1 MGYIR
6 VGTSAGSLADV
17 PTPFDVTYGLMDISA
32 SDAGRTQD
40 ANSTMHKNR
49 IGQKRKISLVWK
61 GLTSAETAQVMQAF
75 NPEYVYV
82 RYHDALSDSYEVR
95 RFYVGDR
102 SAALNQVTL
111 GGITYKTLT
120 FNIIEE

>member
-6 VGTSAGSLADV
+6 VGTSAGNLADV
-17 PTPFDVTYGLMDISA
+17 PTPVDVTYGLMDISA

-95 RFYVGDR
+95 KFYVGDR
-102 SAALNQVTL
+102 SAALNQVVL

>member
-1 MGYIR
+1 MGFIR

-17 PTPFDVTYGLMDISA
+17 PTPSDVTYGLMDISA

-49 IGQKRKISLVWK
+49 VGQKRKLSLSWK
-61 GLTSAETAQVMQAF
+61 GLSGTETAQVMQAF

-82 RYHDALSDSYEVR
+82 QYHDALTDAYEVR
-95 RFYVGDR
+95 QFYVGDR
-102 SAALNQVTL
+102 SAALSQVII
-111 GGITYKTLT
+111 GGCTYKTLT
-120 FNIIEE
+120 FNIVEV

>member
-61 GLTSAETAQVMQAF
+61 GLTSTETAQVMQAF

-95 RFYVGDR
+95 KFYVGDR

-111 GGITYKTLT
+111 GGITHKTLT

>member
-1 MGYIR
+1 MGFIR
-6 VGTSAGSLADV
+6 VGTSAGNLADV

-49 IGQKRKISLVWK
+49 IGQKRKISLIWK

-95 RFYVGDR
+95 KFYVGDR
-102 SAALNQVTL
+102 SAVFNQVTL
-111 GGITYKTLT
+111 GGITHKTLT